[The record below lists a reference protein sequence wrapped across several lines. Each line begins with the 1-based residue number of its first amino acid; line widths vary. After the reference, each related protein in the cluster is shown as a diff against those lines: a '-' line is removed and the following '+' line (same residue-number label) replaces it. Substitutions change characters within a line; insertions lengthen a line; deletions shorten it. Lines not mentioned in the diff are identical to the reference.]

1 MHWDGSNRRHYASRA
16 LGSDGMSL
24 IATGATDV
32 LGGLGSW
39 RMWWMLAKNDVVRR
53 YRRSR
58 LGQLWLT
65 LSMTVMIFGMGG
77 VYASLFGAS
86 FADYLPHL
94 GTGLVLWGLISST
107 INDSCSSFTENE
119 SIIRQIY
126 LPRFTYLLRTM
137 TRNIMVFAHNIV
149 IIPIVFL
156 VTGTSINWY
165 IILFI
170 PGLMIVLANLAWI
183 GYFLAIL
190 STRFRD
196 IPQIVQSIVQ
206 VAFFISPVV
215 FKPSQL
221 RVDHPVLVFNPFASM
236 LEVMREPLL
245 GQLPSTTSYLI
256 LLGLLVFGWLLSLAF
271 AGKYSHRVVYWL

>member
-1 MHWDGSNRRHYASRA
+1 
-16 LGSDGMSL
+16 MSL
-24 IATGATDV
+24 ITIGASDV
-32 LGGLGSW
+32 LDGFGSW

-65 LSMTVMIFGMGG
+65 LSMAALIFGMGS
-77 VYASLFGAS
+77 VYASLFGTS
-86 FADYLPHL
+86 LADYMPHL
-94 GTGLVLWGLISST
+94 GTGLVLWGLISLT
-107 INDSCSSFTENE
+107 INDSCTSFTENE
-119 SIIRQIY
+119 SIIRQIA
-126 LPRFTYLLRTM
+126 LPRFTYLLRTI
-137 TRNIMVFAHNIV
+137 TRNIIVFAHNIV
-149 IIPIVFL
+149 ILPIVYAM
-156 VTGTSINWY
+156 TGTQINWN

-170 PGLMIVLANLAWI
+170 PGLAIVIANLAWI
-183 GYFLAIL
+183 GYVLAIL

-221 RVDHPVLVFNPFASM
+221 RVDHPVLIFNPFASM
-236 LEVMREPLL
+236 LDVMREPLL
-245 GQLPSTTSYLI
+245 GQLPSVTSYLV
-256 LLGLLVFGWLLSLAF
+256 LLGLLVFGWLLGLAF

>member
-1 MHWDGSNRRHYASRA
+1 MG
-16 LGSDGMSL
+16 L

-32 LGGLGSW
+32 LGGFGSW

-65 LSMTVMIFGMGG
+65 LSMGVMIFGMGG
-77 VYASLFGAS
+77 VYAALFGTS
-86 FADYLPHL
+86 LADYLPHL

-119 SIIRQIY
+119 SIIRQID
-126 LPRFTYLLRTM
+126 LPRFTYLLRTIM
-137 TRNIMVFAHNIV
+137 RNVIVFAHNL
-149 IIPIVFL
+149 IILPVLYL

-165 IILFI
+165 CLLFI
-170 PGLMIVLANLAWI
+170 PGFLIVSANLAWI
-183 GYFLAIL
+183 GYFRAIL

-196 IPQIVQSIVQ
+196 IPQIVQSIIQ

-221 RVDHPVLVFNPFASM
+221 RVDHPVLIFNPFASM
-236 LEVMREPLL
+236 LDVMREPLL
-245 GQLPSTTSYLI
+245 GQLPSATSYLI
-256 LLGLLVFGWLLSLAF
+256 LLGLLVFGWLLGLAF